1 MAANRLLEKTAA
13 HVRGLYDAHADENL
27 IYHTLS
33 HTESVVKAAEQ
44 IADHYQLDEQD
55 YLAVC
60 IGAWFHDTG
69 YLFGG
74 FEEHEQKGAELA
86 VDFLKKEQ
94 ASPELIEKVRQC
106 VLATRL
112 TCRPATLIEE
122 IMADADLFHLGTEQ
136 FRESNKK
143 MRKEMELRC
152 GKKIAG
158 EQWRKSAII
167 MLKQHDFRTDYAR
180 ALLQKGKLD
189 NIARLETRQEEQE
202 QKALESEAPA
212 SQPGKAG
219 GKKPGRGIET
229 MFRTTSVNHL
239 RLSEMADNKAH
250 ILLTIN
256 SIIVSILVA
265 LLFRRLDGDSQ
276 LLIPGLM
283 FITTSLITIVFAVL
297 VTRPNVTSG
306 VFTKEDIRNKTA
318 NLLFFGNFHRMNLE
332 DYQWGVKQMMDDADF
347 LYGSMTRDIYN
358 LGVVLGRKYKLLRY
372 AYTFFTVGFIVS
384 ALSFVFVVIS

>member
-1 MAANRLLEKTAA
+1 
-13 HVRGLYDAHADENL
+13 
-27 IYHTLS
+27 
-33 HTESVVKAAEQ
+33 
-44 IADHYQLDEQD
+44 
-55 YLAVC
+55 
-60 IGAWFHDTG
+60 
-69 YLFGG
+69 
-74 FEEHEQKGAELA
+74 
-86 VDFLKKEQ
+86 
-94 ASPELIEKVRQC
+94 
-106 VLATRL
+106 
-112 TCRPATLIEE
+112 
-122 IMADADLFHLGTEQ
+122 
-136 FRESNKK
+136 
-143 MRKEMELRC
+143 
-152 GKKIAG
+152 
-158 EQWRKSAII
+158 
-167 MLKQHDFRTDYAR
+167 
-180 ALLQKGKLD
+180 
-189 NIARLETRQEEQE
+189 
-202 QKALESEAPA
+202 
-212 SQPGKAG
+212 
-219 GKKPGRGIET
+219 

-372 AYTFFTVGFIVS
+372 AYTFFTVGFIIS